1 LNARTPLGFRRTRTL
16 NLLGVVPSAVVAWH
30 FYMARDA
37 ALGLRRAA
45 ANVATRTMISPWR
58 VVSASTRST
67 SGCGLS
73 GSFPCATEWRYGLAA
88 VALLS

>member
-58 VVSASTRST
+58 VVDPPLVAVS
-67 SGCGLS
+67 
-73 GSFPCATEWRYGLAA
+73 AA
-88 VALLS
+88 VFHALLNGATD